1 MLFDIKEAAI
11 SVTKEKD
18 FREKLFIGT
27 FLVMLAN
34 FLSTFSFRHNSNI
47 SGAAGSASQ
56 NPLVSLNL
64 IAGFA
69 VLFVVLCY
77 LLAFLHN
84 KINNREMPRWSEV
97 YNYFVKGFKLVLSNI
112 LLGIPAFMFN
122 GLLIYVY
129 FYMISVNPAAGNSPL
144 GGVIRALVLLGWF
157 VFVFFSILQTAVFAK
172 RLKFRDFF
180 NLVKGYYSLAGN
192 FVTFLVFALVVFA
205 LMTFWVWIS
214 VAAKTAG
221 PFSYLLILLISSP
234 VFYIMTIYVDLLS
247 QWAKKSYSM
256 DEVE

>member
-1 MLFDIKEAAI
+1 
-11 SVTKEKD
+11 
-18 FREKLFIGT
+18 
-27 FLVMLAN
+27 
-34 FLSTFSFRHNSNI
+34 
-47 SGAAGSASQ
+47 
-56 NPLVSLNL
+56 
-64 IAGFA
+64 
-69 VLFVVLCY
+69 
-77 LLAFLHN
+77 
-84 KINNREMPRWSEV
+84 
-97 YNYFVKGFKLVLSNI
+97 
-112 LLGIPAFMFN
+112 
-122 GLLIYVY
+122 
-129 FYMISVNPAAGNSPL
+129 MISVNPAAGNSPL

-157 VFVFFSILQTAVFAK
+157 VFVFVSILQTAVFAK

>member
-129 FYMISVNPAAGNSPL
+129 FYMISVNPAVGNSPL
-144 GGVIRALVLLGWF
+144 GGVIRALVLFGWF
-157 VFVFFSILQTAVFAK
+157 VFVFVSILQTAVFAK

>member
-157 VFVFFSILQTAVFAK
+157 VFVFVSILQTAVFAK

-205 LMTFWVWIS
+205 LMTFCVWIS

>member
-47 SGAAGSASQ
+47 SGAAGPASQ
-56 NPLVSLNL
+56 NPLVFLNL

-84 KINNREMPRWSEV
+84 KINNQEMPRWSEV
-97 YNYFVKGFKLVLSNI
+97 YKYFAKGFKLVLSNI
-112 LLGIPAFMFN
+112 LLGIPAFLFN
-122 GLLIYVY
+122 GFLLYVY
-129 FYMISVNPAAGNSPL
+129 YYINSVNSAGVKPSF
-144 GGVIRALVLLGWF
+144 GFVIQALVLLGWF
-157 VFVFFSILQTAVFAK
+157 VFIFVSILQVSVFAK

-192 FVTFLVFALVVFA
+192 FVTFLVFTLAIFT
-205 LMTFWVWIS
+205 LMSFWVWIS
-214 VAAKTAG
+214 FVVKTAG

-234 VFYIMTIYVDLLS
+234 IFYIMTIYVDLLS

>member
-129 FYMISVNPAAGNSPL
+129 FYMISVNPAVGNSPL
-144 GGVIRALVLLGWF
+144 GGVIRALVLFGWF
-157 VFVFFSILQTAVFAK
+157 VFVFVSILQTAVFAK

-205 LMTFWVWIS
+205 LMTFWVWFS

-247 QWAKKSYSM
+247 QWARKSYSM